1 MWLPKFL
8 REPWLP
14 TKDLLEF
21 LVHLFAHLA
30 WVTHWLS
37 WTDQGKLA
45 YCVIE
50 CCLCIHLRLQQLHI
64 LLWHWGWIFNT
75 SRLADKM
82 ELTEVSYTHS
92 QNTHR
97 ASNTFAC
104 DPEPLTKT
112 YLSTVLAQD
121 HFFSDFLSLHLT
133 SKTHK
138 VTMMMLLG
146 VGSRNSN
153 SGWTADLMNH
163 ASPPLSE
170 WHWQASLNSQECKHT
185 ESVWNG
191 PPMKHVN
198 LPG

>member
-1 MWLPKFL
+1 
-8 REPWLP
+8 
-14 TKDLLEF
+14 
-21 LVHLFAHLA
+21 
-30 WVTHWLS
+30 
-37 WTDQGKLA
+37 
-45 YCVIE
+45 
-50 CCLCIHLRLQQLHI
+50 
-64 LLWHWGWIFNT
+64 
-75 SRLADKM
+75 M

-104 DPEPLTKT
+104 DLEPLTKT

-153 SGWTADLMNH
+153 SG
-163 ASPPLSE
+163 
-170 WHWQASLNSQECKHT
+170 
-185 ESVWNG
+185 
-191 PPMKHVN
+191 
-198 LPG
+198 